1 MILCVH
7 APDSRA
13 LLAGVVRLFAGIRV
27 CGVVISELSGS

>member
-13 LLAGVVRLFAGIRV
+13 LLAGVVRLFAGVMV
-27 CGVVISELSGS
+27 CGVVTRESFGS